1 MPIGFG
7 SRSRNNN
14 KEEENNVGKLYA
26 KRVEKDVRRPQNKKP
41 PQGLLQYW
49 YCLPLSGNGKGHR
62 LSYQTDCSYLG
73 QPVNNWVASEKLFIF
88 SMPQS
93 INYWLLPS

>member
-7 SRSRNNN
+7 SRSSNNN

-49 YCLPLSGNGKGHR
+49 YCLPLSGNGKDHR
-62 LSYQTDCSYLG
+62 LSYQTDSVQILVSQLTTGWHLKSYL
-73 QPVNNWVASEKLFIF
+73 F
-88 SMPQS
+88 SPCLS
-93 INYWLLPS
+93 L